1 MNHLELFCPSLIAAA
16 AISLLISGCTAVGI
30 VSGSLMDGRDPK
42 KFPTKGKVEIE
53 KGTQVEVAT
62 FQGDTTRGI
71 FKDTV
76 TLPFISCK
84 ESFEKAQRTL
94 PEILR
99 DNDTVRIT
107 LDTGKKY
114 KGTLFGFEPEAVKF
128 NLMSFGEVHPQDVP
142 IKMIKSIES
151 STGEGVPGDTLS
163 SWIQQGLIPSRL
175 GLIIEH
181 DSTRVTIPR
190 LSVKSIT
197 EIKSSSHNW
206 LYLGLAGLCIDAIV
220 VLSAVHATL
229 SHIGSFN

>member
-1 MNHLELFCPSLIAAA
+1 MNHLKLFCPHIIAGA

-42 KFPTKGKVEIE
+42 IFPMKGKVEIG

-76 TLPFISCK
+76 PLPFISCK
-84 ESFEKAQRTL
+84 ESFETALHTL

-99 DNDTVRIT
+99 ENDTVRIT
-107 LDTGKKY
+107 LNTGKKY
-114 KGTLFGFEPEAVKF
+114 KGTFFGFEPEAVKF
-128 NLMSFGEVHPQDVP
+128 NLMSYGEVHPQDVP

-151 STGEGVPGDTLS
+151 STGEEVPGDTLR
-163 SWIQQGLIPSRL
+163 SWMQQGLIPSRI
-175 GLIIEH
+175 GLVIEH

-206 LYLGLAGLCIDAIV
+206 LYLGLAGICIDAIV
-220 VLSAVHATL
+220 VLISVHATL
-229 SHIGSFN
+229 SHIGPF